1 MRPTDYERIEKA
13 ILYLDADFR
22 SQPSLKDVAGEAGL
36 SEYHFHRLFT
46 RWAGI
51 SPKRFLQFL
60 TAEYARGLLRASRN
74 VLEAAW
80 GAGLS
85 GPGRLHDLIVS
96 VYAVTPGELKQ
107 EGAGLTIRHGIHRGP
122 FGEFLLA
129 VTGKGICALSFL
141 DRRDARDAV
150 EALGREWAGSRLVE
164 DPKTTKAVAD
174 RLFAPPRQAGTAPLN
189 VIVKGTNFQVKVWEA
204 LLRIPAGS
212 VAAYEDVAARVGAPL
227 GHDFCVISLSDNL
240 KPWAVIERRLDAV
253 LSADFV
259 NVDDPARRNVVAAER
274 QKALAELD
282 RVKAE
287 IQAHQKKI
295 TDIQTEARKAGVPAG
310 WVR

>member
-1 MRPTDYERIEKA
+1 MSSWKSEARVGRRGIMRPTDYERIEKA

-212 VAAYEDVAARVGAPL
+212 VAAYEDVAARVGAP
-227 GHDFCVISLSDNL
+227 N
-240 KPWAVIERRLDAV
+240 AVRAV
-253 LSADFV
+253 GNAV
-259 NVDDPARRNVVAAER
+259 GRNPVAF
-274 QKALAELD
+274 LIPCH
-282 RVKAE
+282 RVLRKTGAFGGYGGGV
-287 IQAHQKKI
+287 
-295 TDIQTEARKAGVPAG
+295 ARKKAILAWEWGRTRGPG
-310 WVR
+310 MER